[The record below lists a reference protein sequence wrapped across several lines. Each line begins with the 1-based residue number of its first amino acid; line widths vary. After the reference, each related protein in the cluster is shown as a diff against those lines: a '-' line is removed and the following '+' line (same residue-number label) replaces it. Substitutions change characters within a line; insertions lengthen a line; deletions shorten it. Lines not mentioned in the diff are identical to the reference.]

1 VHTNYLIVIVSEVS
15 YIVFRDK
22 GGAIWAVNENVVSH
36 MASKEMLLSVD
47 ADTILLLDWDD
58 FVNSAGQNMSGPAL
72 ELLWGLV
79 EPLAR

>member
-1 VHTNYLIVIVSEVS
+1 
-15 YIVFRDK
+15 
-22 GGAIWAVNENVVSH
+22 

-72 ELLWGLV
+72 EL
-79 EPLAR
+79 P